1 MNESAIMCLR
11 NLEKH
16 NFLQLQEARK
26 EFMETPFELHF
37 QEWVGLGHMELEGKE
52 LS

>member
-1 MNESAIMCLR
+1 MNASAVMCLR

-16 NFLQLQEARK
+16 SFLQLQETRK
-26 EFMETPFELHF
+26 EFMETAFELYF